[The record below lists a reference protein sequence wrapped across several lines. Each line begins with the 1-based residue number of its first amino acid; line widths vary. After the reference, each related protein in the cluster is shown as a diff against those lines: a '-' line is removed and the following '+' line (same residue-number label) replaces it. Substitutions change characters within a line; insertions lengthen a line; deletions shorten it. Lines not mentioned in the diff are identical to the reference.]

1 MFCLYGYILFQFW
14 FHPFPFPNDH
24 NFHIGLPYTRSHL
37 PVTLKKQE
45 AFDVLMH
52 FKPLCH
58 SRWYT
63 SRTAVTRSHYWF
75 VEVPSCFF
83 SWCKFTIEQIY
94 CNLCVN
100 LCFPAEWERGQQNS
114 NGRLETAMLH
124 IQHPDS
130 QQQGSAPGKVRKPN
144 HAHPIQQ
151 TNWWSEE
158 QLLENKHHKEFV
170 NWWTDLHT
178 LCSGFVV
185 ALCVHPVT
193 LQGCCS
199 RLLGFGTVRMK
210 QRLCST
216 ICQAAEAK
224 DSWSNTFAFRV
235 WREH

>member
-24 NFHIGLPYTRSHL
+24 NFHIGLPYTKSHL

-130 QQQGSAPGKVRKPN
+130 QQQGKVRKPN
-144 HAHPIQQ
+144 HAHSPSNKPIDDQKNNSLK
-151 TNWWSEE
+151 TNITRN
-158 QLLENKHHKEFV
+158 LL
-170 NWWTDLHT
+170 TDGQIYTPCAAALLWRCAFTLLH
-178 LCSGFVV
+178 CKV
-185 ALCVHPVT
+185 AA
-193 LQGCCS
+193 QGCWGLALS
-199 RLLGFGTVRMK
+199 EWNRDYAAPYVRQLK
-210 QRLCST
+210 QRIPGPKHSPFP
-216 ICQAAEAK
+216 
-224 DSWSNTFAFRV
+224 SG
-235 WREH
+235 REH